1 MTNDIKD
8 IDPFDPFENP
18 DLKRLELFLYLTP
31 VLGFFPSLWTL
42 YRRQGTPGQKA
53 VSRLSVTL
61 ALGWIL
67 GYILLGAGA
76 DTSESWRLPLLLIN
90 SLFTSS
96 YFVVSVWLM
105 FRLSERQPL
114 RLPVIS
120 SIANRVFG
128 KYLS

>member
-1 MTNDIKD
+1 MKD
-8 IDPFDPFENP
+8 IEPFDPFENP
-18 DLKRLELFLYLTP
+18 DLKRLELFIYLTP

-61 ALGWIL
+61 ALGWVL

-105 FRLSERQPL
+105 FRLSERQSV

-128 KYLS
+128 K

>member
-1 MTNDIKD
+1 MKD
-8 IDPFDPFENP
+8 IEPFDPFENP
-18 DLKRLELFLYLTP
+18 DLKRLELFIYLTP

-42 YRRQGTPGQKA
+42 YRRQGTPGKKA

-61 ALGWIL
+61 ALGWVL

-105 FRLSERQPL
+105 FRLSERQSV

-128 KYLS
+128 K